1 MVTIFLLHFS
11 FSLDNSKANL
21 KLSVERLKLQ
31 KKKRSNLADNEKR
44 NVADLLAK
52 GQDDE
57 ARIHT
62 EQIIKEDMVCEAYEV
77 IELFCELLLSRI
89 SVMKLSTAP
98 PGELTEA
105 IQTLCYAATRH
116 QNLKELLVVRAIL
129 AEKYGKPYVQR
140 AVTDADGAVN
150 AAVVKKLAVVTP
162 PPATVTKYMTA
173 IAQKY
178 DVEWLP
184 EVEPDADGVFPV
196 SRSGCCFVRSTHH
209 HTHSRFRKLHHRPQ
223 FDQLLQ
229 SRRRHRRLRPQHH
242 PR

>member
-1 MVTIFLLHFS
+1 
-11 FSLDNSKANL
+11 L

-31 KKKRSNLADNEKR
+31 KKKRSNLAENEKR

-150 AAVVKKLAVVTP
+150 AAVVKKLAVTTP

-184 EVEPDADGVFPV
+184 EAEPDADGVFPV
-196 SRSGCCFVRSTHH
+196 SR
-209 HTHSRFRKLHHRPQ
+209 
-223 FDQLLQ
+223 
-229 SRRRHRRLRPQHH
+229 
-242 PR
+242 